1 MAKLRHIALS
11 VSDLEASA
19 RFYEQVFG
27 LERVGSETIGLGS
40 GIYLSDG
47 VVNLALLKLNGTDFV
62 GTHHF
67 GFIVDDTEAMRKKI
81 EAAGGTFFMSL
92 GEAGKQNSELKYKD
106 PQGIL
111 FDISR
116 SGWAGTGEV

>member
-1 MAKLRHIALS
+1 MARLRHIALC

-19 RFYEQVFG
+19 RFYQDVFG

-40 GIYLSDG
+40 GIYLTDG

-67 GFIVDDTEAMRKKI
+67 GFIVDDTAEMGKKI
-81 EAAGGTFFMSL
+81 EEAGGKFFLSL
-92 GEAGKQNSELKYKD
+92 GEEGKPNSELKYKD

-116 SGWAGTGEV
+116 RGWAGTGER